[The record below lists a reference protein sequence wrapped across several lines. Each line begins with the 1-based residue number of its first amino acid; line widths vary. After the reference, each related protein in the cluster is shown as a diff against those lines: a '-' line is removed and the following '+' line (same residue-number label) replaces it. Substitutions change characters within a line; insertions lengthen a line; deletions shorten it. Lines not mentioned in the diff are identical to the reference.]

1 VTVTYHVL
9 WMLCAL
15 GAIAFGATAARSWG
29 RVAAFAAGFA
39 AAGAGVA
46 IRGLPDAAVVGAVAA
61 AAVVLYLCRPRYA
74 LVAVAAG
81 GALGGVWPELLWMQG
96 LPRPVAWPAAALV
109 VALPVWLARS
119 RPGFAPPVLQDDA
132 LLGVLAMGVGL
143 AVLPGVLDGWQAA
156 LALNIG
162 AAGGGGSL
170 PPWLVAAVMFALL
183 MGALHS
189 VWSRR

>member
-1 VTVTYHVL
+1 VTVTYHLL

-29 RVAAFAAGFA
+29 RVAAFGAGFA
-39 AAGAGVA
+39 TAAAGVA
-46 IRGLPDAAVVGAVAA
+46 LRGLPDAPVIGAVAA
-61 AAVVLYLCRPRYA
+61 AAAVLYLFRPRYA

-96 LPRPVAWPAAALV
+96 LPRGVAWPVAALV

-119 RPGFAPPVLQDDA
+119 RPAFAPPVLQDDA
-132 LLGVLAMGVGL
+132 LLGVLAMGVVL
-143 AVLPGVLDGWQAA
+143 AVLPGVLDGWQSA
-156 LALNIG
+156 LALNVS
-162 AAGGGGSL
+162 AAEGGSSL
-170 PPWLVAAVMFALL
+170 PPWLLAAVTGALL
-183 MGALHS
+183 MGAFHS